1 MRQVVPI
8 IIALSCGRQCQS
20 SKRYFIFVHSL
31 KITCFNTY
39 HNTDIN
45 YRMITMKPYLYQ
57 RALCYR
63 DINYKAIHYMVV
75 CYSAIYIVAI
85 SFEPISYRAMG
96 QPISIF
102 KVLFIEKNILCNF
115 IPSKVN
121 LCSLNSTQADLP
133 TITHSIFIIT
143 SAKPRVSLTVPNCD
157 YFKRVSLTVL
167 DTFLDAIAKAK
178 KLIPESIAQNLK

>member
-1 MRQVVPI
+1 
-8 IIALSCGRQCQS
+8 
-20 SKRYFIFVHSL
+20 
-31 KITCFNTY
+31 
-39 HNTDIN
+39 
-45 YRMITMKPYLYQ
+45 
-57 RALCYR
+57 
-63 DINYKAIHYMVV
+63 MVV

-178 KLIPESIAQNLK
+178 KLICKTIAQNLKRVSLTKSFLALAMAFNLLLSNLTQPQLPKLKNLFVSETGNDILTQTESCETFLSVARG